1 MIFPTEKKGP
11 VYRKL
16 RKWKNINKRYESKT
30 GKFHYPLL
38 TTLFEIEVAKYDL
51 AHFKYALH

>member
-38 TTLFEIEVAKYDL
+38 TTLFKIEVAKYDL
-51 AHFKYALH
+51 AHFKYA